1 MKGIL
6 GVQIVAQVCL
16 RSPGLHTYM
25 LSPRAWEP
33 LPLVWG
39 SLETKTFLLFARS
52 LDLDHKPYT
61 LNPKPYIILRITPF
75 KEFRV

>member
-16 RSPGLHTYM
+16 RSSGLHTYM
-25 LSPRAWEP
+25 LSPRSWEP
-33 LPLVWG
+33 LPLFCG
-39 SLETKTFLLFARS
+39 SLGTKTFLLLARS

-61 LNPKPYIILRITPF
+61 LNPNHT
-75 KEFRV
+75 